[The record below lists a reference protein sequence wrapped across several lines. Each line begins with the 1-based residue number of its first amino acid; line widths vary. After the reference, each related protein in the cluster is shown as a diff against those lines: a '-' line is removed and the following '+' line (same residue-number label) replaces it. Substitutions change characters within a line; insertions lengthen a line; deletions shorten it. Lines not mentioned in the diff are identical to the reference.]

1 MNLYLRA
8 TTKLKDM
15 IIDYIEIE
23 LVTGENVSLNW
34 DESNVKRLEG
44 GFSAFYKGICFGE
57 ERADGKLD
65 DLRGMQIIQIGV
77 YTQAGFA
84 SDISIME
91 MEFEENDSFYSPEC
105 LPYITNTQECDLT

>member
-34 DESNVKRLEG
+34 DESK
-44 GFSAFYKGICFGE
+44 
-57 ERADGKLD
+57 
-65 DLRGMQIIQIGV
+65 
-77 YTQAGFA
+77 
-84 SDISIME
+84 
-91 MEFEENDSFYSPEC
+91 
-105 LPYITNTQECDLT
+105 

>member
-44 GFSAFYKGICFGE
+44 GFSAF
-57 ERADGKLD
+57 
-65 DLRGMQIIQIGV
+65 
-77 YTQAGFA
+77 
-84 SDISIME
+84 
-91 MEFEENDSFYSPEC
+91 
-105 LPYITNTQECDLT
+105 